1 LGSLTTRKPAV
12 GALDKLLN
20 GVSPEQ
26 LEVERPDGPNNLLP
40 EDLREIAWEPIMMAV
55 RLFQDEGANA
65 FSGNKRERCASAIKC
80 STKSKSER
88 LKTFHMRPVKQIS
101 SPDELENP
109 AGLGESLS
117 HGGNKQRR
125 LLWSIL
131 LAFAVVL
138 PAVVEFT
145 ILYRQA
151 FDIPYQDDYAA
162 ILAFAREYRQLPGF
176 SAKALEV
183 LTQQTNDYKLAFAHF
198 IVACDLEA
206 TGHLNFPFLVMLGN
220 LFLLL
225 IAYLLWRTYRSP
237 SPRSLNQRLVEFL
250 PISLLL
256 FAPFYWETLDWSMAG
271 LQNIPVIFFSL
282 LSIILLVATN
292 PGKSGLGR
300 SLLAG
305 LSAVLAA
312 LSSANG
318 FLLAPIGLL
327 ILLPRK
333 ALSAAALWCACFLL
347 PVAVYLYHYV
357 PHRYSAHV
365 LHSAPL
371 NEKVFYFFAL
381 LGCAILHPWVAAF
394 FGVALAAIF
403 ALSVRSRF
411 DRMHPVSFY
420 FTLWVLAT
428 AALVGGLRGAIASR
442 YSIYS
447 VLVFIYAYFYLVSYL
462 SGRVSGST
470 LKRFS
475 IAAIACSFLF
485 FAAGIFKGNQRLS
498 ERRAIVLAGMA
509 HYRANPELNSPMIDP
524 IVLEYWPEEPE
535 FERIELNSALRDHLL
550 VLSSPQ
556 SGP

>member
-1 LGSLTTRKPAV
+1 
-12 GALDKLLN
+12 
-20 GVSPEQ
+20 
-26 LEVERPDGPNNLLP
+26 
-40 EDLREIAWEPIMMAV
+40 
-55 RLFQDEGANA
+55 
-65 FSGNKRERCASAIKC
+65 
-80 STKSKSER
+80 
-88 LKTFHMRPVKQIS
+88 
-101 SPDELENP
+101 
-109 AGLGESLS
+109 
-117 HGGNKQRR
+117 
-125 LLWSIL
+125 
-131 LAFAVVL
+131 
-138 PAVVEFT
+138 
-145 ILYRQA
+145 
-151 FDIPYQDDYAA
+151 
-162 ILAFAREYRQLPGF
+162 
-176 SAKALEV
+176 
-183 LTQQTNDYKLAFAHF
+183 
-198 IVACDLEA
+198 
-206 TGHLNFPFLVMLGN
+206 MLGN

-333 ALSAAALWCACFLL
+333 AFSAAALWCACFLL

-365 LHSAPL
+365 LHSATL